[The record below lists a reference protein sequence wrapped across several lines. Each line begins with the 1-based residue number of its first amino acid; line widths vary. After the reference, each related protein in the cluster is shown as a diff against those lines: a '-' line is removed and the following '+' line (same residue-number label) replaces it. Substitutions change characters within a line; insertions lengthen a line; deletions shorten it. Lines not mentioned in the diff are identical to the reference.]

1 MNTEALEGS
10 EGAVPAHAM
19 KGVRGGDNMSM
30 PSWFP
35 VLQPPPP
42 QHGPTIVS
50 TKRRP
55 VLKDESRYDLF
66 VKAISGS
73 IAQAEPHLSQTQR
86 MKRVGQVW
94 KQLSVE
100 ERLKIISE
108 HKAKMEAMGIKDK
121 ALVDAGPM
129 VQVRGLKRRAKERYT
144 SAPLRP
150 CARGQQKW
158 RRCTRNILQTQA
170 VCVRAGCACT

>member
-1 MNTEALEGS
+1 MNIGGLEAS
-10 EGAVPAHAM
+10 QGAGPAHVMHGMCAA
-19 KGVRGGDNMSM
+19 DSM
-30 PSWFP
+30 YSLPPVHQPS
-35 VLQPPPP
+35 P
-42 QHGPTIVS
+42 QGPTIVS
-50 TKRRP
+50 TKPRP

-94 KQLSVE
+94 KQLAVE
-100 ERLKIISE
+100 ERLKIITE

-129 VQVRGLKRRAKERYT
+129 LQVRGLKRRAKERYT

-150 CARGQQKW
+150 CA
-158 RRCTRNILQTQA
+158 L
-170 VCVRAGCACT
+170 

>member
-1 MNTEALEGS
+1 VITAPTHFR
-10 EGAVPAHAM
+10 AWPW
-19 KGVRGGDNMSM
+19 
-30 PSWFP
+30 PP
-35 VLQPPPP
+35 VL
-42 QHGPTIVS
+42 GGGETN
-50 TKRRP
+50 
-55 VLKDESRYDLF
+55 KDESRYDLF

-94 KQLSVE
+94 KQLAVE
-100 ERLKIISE
+100 ERLKIITE

-129 VQVRGLKRRAKERYT
+129 LQVRGLKRRAKERYT

-150 CARGQQKW
+150 CA
-158 RRCTRNILQTQA
+158 L
-170 VCVRAGCACT
+170 